1 MCTLYNVCVCVCEC
15 IYTCM
20 YMYIHVCTVLMFLF
34 LVCVQEWAL
43 GLLHTK
49 CICGAIWLTNI
60 QFKQTL
66 DQVLHYTTTCTLY
79 MYMCMCDVYTC
90 TCIHNTLLIILP
102 CVHVHVHVL
111 WYVGVP
117 SWSAKL
123 EPHVHI
129 QACGVASHC
138 HPLSLDCTTL
148 HRIHRPTTP
157 HRYIVYN
164 VHVVYMHVY
173 YTLLLC
179 THTFCHVHVYA
190 CTCIYM
196 YMYMYICTCTS

>member
-1 MCTLYNVCVCVCEC
+1 MCRSGHWVCSIPSVSVEQFGSQTFNSSRPLIRCCTIQLHVHCTCTCACV
-15 IYTCM
+15 
-20 YMYIHVCTVLMFLF
+20 MYIHVHVYIIHCSSSCL
-34 LVCVQEWAL
+34 A
-43 GLLHTK
+43 
-49 CICGAIWLTNI
+49 
-60 QFKQTL
+60 
-66 DQVLHYTTTCTLY
+66 Y
-79 MYMCMCDVYTC
+79 MYMY
-90 TCIHNTLLIILP
+90 
-102 CVHVHVHVL
+102 VL

-157 HRYIVYN
+157 HRYIAECACTC
-164 VHVVYMHVY
+164 M

-179 THTFCHVHVYA
+179 THTFCNVYA
-190 CTCIYM
+190 CTFIYM
-196 YMYMYICTCTS
+196 YMYNLYTCTS